1 MRNLCV
7 AINLGVVR
15 RLSLVLIPICLGLT
29 SCNNAVDLSNN
40 DPLEPLNRTIFKFND
55 ALDQG
60 ILRPTAITYK
70 NSVPDPIRS
79 GVSNV
84 LKWLQ
89 GPTIITNDIMQ
100 GDLKQA
106 QSDSM
111 RFFMNTTSF
120 GLIDAAADFDMKYR
134 KEDFG
139 QTLGLYGIPAGPYI
153 VLPFL
158 GPSSVRDAV
167 GRIVDHFLN
176 PFSHI
181 GSLNARLPYTA
192 SKNIISAV
200 NFRSENF
207 DQIDDLRSSSLDAYA
222 KVRTI
227 YRQQRQAA
235 INNGRVPINLSG
247 KGSSELFDDHLTFTQ
262 EKKLADLASPTS
274 KKNNE
279 SE

>member
-1 MRNLCV
+1 MRDLCIHV
-7 AINLGVVR
+7 NTGVVR
-15 RLSLVLIPICLGLT
+15 ALSLALIIACLGLS
-29 SCNNAVDLSNN
+29 SCNHAVHVSNN
-40 DPLEPLNRTIFKFND
+40 DPFEPLNRTIFQFND
-55 ALDQG
+55 SLDQT

-100 GDLKQA
+100 GDFKQA

-120 GLIDAAADFDMKYR
+120 GLIDAAADFDMKFR
-134 KEDFG
+134 TEDFG
-139 QTLGLYGIPAGPYI
+139 QTLGLYGVPPGPYI
-153 VLPFL
+153 MLPFL
-158 GPSSVRDAV
+158 GPSNARDAV

-176 PFSHI
+176 PLSYI
-181 GSLNARLPYTA
+181 GSLNARVPFTA
-192 SKNIISAV
+192 SKNIMAAV
-200 NFRSENF
+200 NFRAENF

-235 INNGRVPINLSG
+235 INNGGVPINLSK
-247 KGSSELFDDHLTFTQ
+247 KGSEELFDDHLTFTQ
-262 EKKLADLASPTS
+262 DKKIADLAPTAR

-279 SE
+279 SR

>member
-1 MRNLCV
+1 
-7 AINLGVVR
+7 VVR
-15 RLSLVLIPICLGLT
+15 RLSLLLIPICLGLS
-29 SCNNAVDLSNN
+29 SCNNAVNLSNN
-40 DPLEPLNRTIFKFND
+40 DPFEPLNRTIFKFND

-79 GVSNV
+79 GVSNI

-100 GDLKQA
+100 GNLKQA

-111 RFFMNTTSF
+111 RFFINTTSF

-153 VLPFL
+153 MLPFL

-192 SKNIISAV
+192 SKNIVSAV
-200 NFRSENF
+200 NFRAENF

-235 INNGRVPINLSG
+235 INNGRVPINLSE
-247 KGSSELFDDHLTFTQ
+247 KGDRELFDDHLTFTQ

-279 SE
+279 SK